1 MTPEERDLITGL
13 FNRLRNA
20 DTQAHDADAEQ
31 IINQAVAAQPGA
43 PYLLAQTVLVQE
55 HALANAQG
63 RIAQLEKQLA
73 AAASQ
78 PAPSGGSFLSGL
90 LGRSASPAPLIAPS
104 PLPSAAPYPS
114 TVNLPSSAGGS
125 FLRSALTTAAG
136 VAGGALLFQGV
147 EDLLGHHAGAFG
159 SYFGG
164 GGGGFLNAG
173 YGGGRPEI
181 IENNEVINNNYYGDS
196 GGAGFARD
204 PGGREPSAIGDD
216 PAFEQNSAM
225 TTSDDDGYG
234 TPQDDFM
241 KDTAA
246 DADLGMGDPNAG
258 LSDDTFSGGSD
269 GTQV

>member
-13 FNRLRNA
+13 FSRLRSA
-20 DTQAHDADAEQ
+20 DTQAHDAEAEQ
-31 IINQAVAAQPGA
+31 LINQAVAAQPCA

-63 RIAQLEKQLA
+63 RIAQLEKQV

-78 PAPSGGSFLSGL
+78 PAPTGGSFLSGL
-90 LGRSASPAPLIAPS
+90 LGRSSAPAPAPLITPS
-104 PLPSAAPYPS
+104 PLPSAPYPS
-114 TVNLPSSAGGS
+114 TVNMPSSAGGS

-173 YGGGRPEI
+173 FGGGRPEV
-181 IENNEVINNNYYGDS
+181 IENNEVINNNYYG
-196 GGAGFARD
+196 D

-216 PAFEQNSAM
+216 PAFERNSAM
-225 TTSDDDGYG
+225 STTDDDGYG

-246 DADLGMGDPNAG
+246 DANLGMDDPSAG
-258 LSDDTFSGGSD
+258 LSDDSFSGGSD
-269 GTQV
+269 DSQV